1 MANDLFSSLKTLLS
15 QVQQGEKNA
24 SDLLK
29 ALNTWA
35 KEIGDLVKDKVEEEV
50 ERSVK
55 KMGFVKKEQ
64 FLALEQRV
72 KVLEKSLSTKNSRAP
87 YGKNAVKKYAV
98 KKNAVKTKVVKK
110 VAQRKAKG
118 GSSR

>member
-87 YGKNAVKKYAV
+87 YGKTSV